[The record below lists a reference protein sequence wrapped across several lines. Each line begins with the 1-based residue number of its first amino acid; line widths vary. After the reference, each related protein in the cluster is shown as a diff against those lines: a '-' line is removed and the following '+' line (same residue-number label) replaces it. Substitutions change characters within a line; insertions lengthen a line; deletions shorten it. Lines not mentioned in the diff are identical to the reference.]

1 MKRRIKKLH
10 SKLAAFVPVQVNAIS
25 LSTGPAAPESFS
37 PTLTPP
43 SPTAQLSRRAPTKIE
58 LSLPDDDIP
67 SVEAVIAELSGSGAE
82 LPIFTEP
89 VVDIGNVI
97 AATTPG
103 PSDPPPD
110 DTRTKAHEVRKP
122 MTRKAEKPRR
132 GPLPE
137 PEREFVPLSIPVQ
150 APVSVSVPARAA
162 AAAAARSVAVAAMS
176 ITDPEEI
183 TVVTSPRSKPIRIDI
198 SSSPATA
205 KRARARQAISQAP
218 ADVLF
223 FPTLLGGFPTGR
235 ADDSSEEGQFAPV
248 YNTLSDLRSVLS
260 GGTLMIGCG
269 LVAIAS
275 VFFFGNQFI
284 AGSSSADSTAGPTTE
299 KISSQPVGPAQF
311 APSVTS
317 AKMPATIAE
326 KPKTVES
333 DVVSN
338 SSKAPTVKD
347 KLSPKDKKV
356 GLPVIQNSK
365 NSKDNEPFSPV
376 NQSSKTIPAKTPL
389 QAPYTETR
397 AAIDRRPMPTP
408 VKPTGTTRPRIVK
421 NPKP

>member
-10 SKLAAFVPVQVNAIS
+10 SKLAAFVPVQVKAIS
-25 LSTGPAAPESFS
+25 LSTDPAAPECFS

-43 SPTAQLSRRAPTKIE
+43 SAAAQLSLRAPTKIE

-97 AATTPG
+97 AATMPA
-103 PSDPPPD
+103 PSDPPD
-110 DTRTKAHEVRKP
+110 DTRAKAHEVRKP
-122 MTRKAEKPRR
+122 MTRKAGKPRR
-132 GPLPE
+132 EPLSE
-137 PEREFVPLSIPVQ
+137 PEREFVPLSVPVQ

-162 AAAAARSVAVAAMS
+162 ATAAVRSVAVAAMS

-205 KRARARQAISQAP
+205 KRAKARQAISQAP
-218 ADVLF
+218 SDVLF

-269 LVAIAS
+269 LIAIAS

-284 AGSSSADSTAGPTTE
+284 PGNSSADSKVGPTTA
-299 KISSQPVGPAQF
+299 KTSSQPVAPAQF
-311 APSVTS
+311 APPVTS
-317 AKMPATIAE
+317 TKMPATIAE
-326 KPKTVES
+326 KPKTVER

-338 SSKAPTVKD
+338 SNKPPTEKD
-347 KLSPKDKKV
+347 KPSPKDKKV

-365 NSKDNEPFSPV
+365 NSKDKKPVSPV
-376 NQSSKTIPAKTPL
+376 IQSSKTIPAKTPL
-389 QAPYTETR
+389 RAPYTETR
-397 AAIDRRPMPTP
+397 TAIDRRSVPTP